1 MIMKEYLAMGAMACI
16 TFLESA
22 LIFTGQDGATFG
34 ACIAVIAALGGYIAS
49 EYRSDV
55 RADERAKRAVEECDE
70 RVRVACGKK

>member
-1 MIMKEYLAMGAMACI
+1 MIMKEYLALGAMACI

-49 EYRSDV
+49 EYRSDM
-55 RADERAKRAVEECDE
+55 RAEKAIEECDE
-70 RVRVACGKK
+70 RVRVACGEK